1 MPPIFD
7 VTDDR
12 YPRVALADAWPDLA
26 HDLAAAFVELNRPE
40 LAEDAS
46 RLTIPAQ
53 RLGGNPGDFSFLAF
67 SLPRLTRE
75 QRYAVEFRVNEEE
88 FELSAAGASVRVVLD
103 NFDRINWL
111 YVSGVPGRFE
121 PLQAAIQAQCA
132 ER

>member
-7 VTDDR
+7 VTDDH
-12 YPRVALADAWPDLA
+12 YPRVTLADAWPDLS

-46 RLTIPAQ
+46 RLSIPAQ
-53 RLGGNPGDFSFLAF
+53 RLGGNPGDFSFLTF

-75 QRYAVEFRVNEEE
+75 QRYAMEFRVNEEE
-88 FELSAAGASVRVVLD
+88 FKLSAAGASVRVVLD

-121 PLQAAIQAQCA
+121 PLQAAIQAQRG